1 MQLTPVKDEW
11 FVNFDKSCYFKTA
24 AFADITGGN
33 IIRFHKYMR
42 GDRDDPQGGKVVF
55 DTYMRFNRFI
65 KGVVSIPR
73 DAVTSAVKSAKS
85 ARDMD
90 GALRLINAPI
100 ETLKQQ
106 IRGMRMNDIL
116 HAVVQMV
123 DEHGTHETFPC
134 NGLTVA
140 THDEISHDIPTMFP
154 VTDETTVNIAYTH
167 KTRRVVNSYYMNK
180 YAALANEVVE
190 VLAPTKTEEQ
200 LHKCQDVK
208 LFAGA
213 PIIAIRTVKKMKV
226 YNAEMFDVV
235 EFPRPPTG
243 WHNATLTQLK
253 DIAQKMCLPSSGNKA
268 ALVERIENKES
279 AFVIRSRRS
288 GEEIHVPLER
298 FHDMFRIAYCITV
311 HQSQGQTIRERY
323 TIFDWYLPF
332 LKDEERAR
340 AKYVALS
347 RDDDEPGEL

>member
-1 MQLTPVKDEW
+1 MGNETSRLRDDSNEDSATTIHSEYMRYNRDPQMYIGKLLKRGVEWFILDEVGMMPSGFYDFLCHLRRAIHGLCIVLVGDYMQLTPVKDEW

-42 GDRDDPQGGKVVF
+42 GDRDDPQGGRVVF

-65 KGVVSIPR
+65 KGVVLIPE

-134 NGLTVA
+134 NGLTRALRTLKQSRCTHPALGLSHTCEPTTSPMITSGKIRCPYVSCLGDAVA
-140 THDEISHDIPTMFP
+140 G
-154 VTDETTVNIAYTH
+154 V
-167 KTRRVVNSYYMNK
+167 
-180 YAALANEVVE
+180 
-190 VLAPTKTEEQ
+190 
-200 LHKCQDVK
+200 
-208 LFAGA
+208 
-213 PIIAIRTVKKMKV
+213 
-226 YNAEMFDVV
+226 
-235 EFPRPPTG
+235 
-243 WHNATLTQLK
+243 
-253 DIAQKMCLPSSGNKA
+253 
-268 ALVERIENKES
+268 
-279 AFVIRSRRS
+279 
-288 GEEIHVPLER
+288 
-298 FHDMFRIAYCITV
+298 
-311 HQSQGQTIRERY
+311 
-323 TIFDWYLPF
+323 
-332 LKDEERAR
+332 
-340 AKYVALS
+340 
-347 RDDDEPGEL
+347 

>member
-1 MQLTPVKDEW
+1 
-11 FVNFDKSCYFKTA
+11 
-24 AFADITGGN
+24 
-33 IIRFHKYMR
+33 MR

-65 KGVVSIPR
+65 KGVVSIPG

-116 HAVVQMV
+116 HTVVQMV

-167 KTRRVVNSYYMNK
+167 KTRKIINSYYMNK
-180 YAALANEVVE
+180 YATLASEVVE

-323 TIFDWYLPF
+323 GTLVT
-332 LKDEERAR
+332 LLCAEESNESHVTADQ
-340 AKYVALS
+340 VLT
-347 RDDDEPGEL
+347 

>member
-1 MQLTPVKDEW
+1 
-11 FVNFDKSCYFKTA
+11 
-24 AFADITGGN
+24 
-33 IIRFHKYMR
+33 
-42 GDRDDPQGGKVVF
+42 
-55 DTYMRFNRFI
+55 
-65 KGVVSIPR
+65 
-73 DAVTSAVKSAKS
+73 
-85 ARDMD
+85 
-90 GALRLINAPI
+90 
-100 ETLKQQ
+100 
-106 IRGMRMNDIL
+106 
-116 HAVVQMV
+116 
-123 DEHGTHETFPC
+123 
-134 NGLTVA
+134 
-140 THDEISHDIPTMFP
+140 MFP

-167 KTRRVVNSYYMNK
+167 KTRKIINSYYMNK
-180 YAALANEVVE
+180 YATLASEVVG

-347 RDDDEPGEL
+347 RGTRKDHVQIDTSDSVLYGDDVLKSFIEHVVLNDDCVDDKPDFVTFAMRHMLDKHHAWAVEKRAKHNQLFVPRGMCTLGVYTELIDDIMEIKRRMS